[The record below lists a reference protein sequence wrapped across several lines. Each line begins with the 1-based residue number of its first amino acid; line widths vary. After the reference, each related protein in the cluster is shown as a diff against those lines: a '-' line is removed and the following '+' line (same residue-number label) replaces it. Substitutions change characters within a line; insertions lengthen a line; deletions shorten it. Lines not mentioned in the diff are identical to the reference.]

1 MFYTLEFTE
10 KIGTASEADA
20 LSPELRGRIFIFWG
34 FGNFPFYLVD
44 LDEDPSL
51 FSASG
56 STLTF
61 S

>member
-1 MFYTLEFTE
+1 MLYP
-10 KIGTASEADA
+10 
-20 LSPELRGRIFIFWG
+20 LSYEGKIFIFWG